1 MRTIAFV
8 TQKGGAGK
16 STLASNI
23 SVAAENA
30 GERVFVIDLDPLQS
44 LVKWSKLR
52 GQSEIAVEHIP
63 ASKLVKAL
71 EALEK
76 KGVTLVVIDAP
87 GEDSENLAAAI
98 RAADLCVIPARPN
111 VFDLW
116 ASEVTRAK
124 VKEAGKEYIF
134 LLNQIPPAQ
143 QNARVEQ
150 GAKALQAMGGL
161 LAPMVSARVDYQEAA
176 RHGLGVAELHP
187 SSVAAQEMREL
198 WASVKRRLK
207 KGATTAKAEAKQVG
221 KAEAEGPGQGRDKGR
236 REGRAQ
242 GRRPRPRRRTQGRRK
257 CRAQGRT
264 QGRRERR
271 SQDCR
276 TQGCRTPRLSNP
288 KLSNQGREPRAAADS
303 TEPKP
308 ALALAAKPAHKSS
321 QKPARKAA

>member
-23 SVAAENA
+23 SVAAKHA

-134 LLNQIPPAQ
+134 LLNQIPPSQ
-143 QNARVEQ
+143 QSARVEQ

-207 KGATTAKAEAKQVG
+207 KGATAAKAEAKQVA
-221 KAEAEGPGQGRDKGR
+221 KADAKAPTKGAANAE
-236 REGRAQ
+236 
-242 GRRPRPRRRTQGRRK
+242 
-257 CRAQGRT
+257 
-264 QGRRERR
+264 
-271 SQDCR
+271 
-276 TQGCRTPRLSNP
+276 P
-288 KLSNQGREPRAAADS
+288 KAPAKAPAKVAASAEPKAAVTAEPKAAEPKAAADS
-303 TEPKP
+303 AEPKP
-308 ALALAAKPAHKSS
+308 ALALAAKPAHKPS

>member
-23 SVAAENA
+23 SVAAKDA

-52 GQSEIAVEHIP
+52 DQSEIAVEHIP

-221 KAEAEGPGQGRDKGR
+221 KAVAKAASKATANAE
-236 REGRAQ
+236 
-242 GRRPRPRRRTQGRRK
+242 
-257 CRAQGRT
+257 
-264 QGRRERR
+264 
-271 SQDCR
+271 
-276 TQGCRTPRLSNP
+276 P
-288 KLSNQGREPRAAADS
+288 KAAANAEPKAAANTEPKAPAKAAASVEPKAAVTAEPKTAEPKAAADS

-321 QKPARKAA
+321 PKPARKAA

>member
-23 SVAAENA
+23 SVAAKHA

-134 LLNQIPPAQ
+134 LLNQIPPSQ
-143 QNARVEQ
+143 QSARVEQ

-207 KGATTAKAEAKQVG
+207 KGATAAKAEAKQVA
-221 KAEAEGPGQGRDKGR
+221 KADAKAPTKGAANAE
-236 REGRAQ
+236 
-242 GRRPRPRRRTQGRRK
+242 
-257 CRAQGRT
+257 
-264 QGRRERR
+264 
-271 SQDCR
+271 
-276 TQGCRTPRLSNP
+276 P
-288 KLSNQGREPRAAADS
+288 KAPAKAPAKVAASVEPKVAASFEPKAAASVEPTAAVTAEPKAAEPKAAADS

-308 ALALAAKPAHKSS
+308 ALALAAKPAHKPS

>member
-23 SVAAENA
+23 SVAAKHA

-207 KGATTAKAEAKQVG
+207 KGATTAKAEAKQVA
-221 KAEAEGPGQGRDKGR
+221 KADAKAPAKVAIKAAANAE
-236 REGRAQ
+236 
-242 GRRPRPRRRTQGRRK
+242 
-257 CRAQGRT
+257 
-264 QGRRERR
+264 
-271 SQDCR
+271 
-276 TQGCRTPRLSNP
+276 P
-288 KLSNQGREPRAAADS
+288 KAAPKAPAKVAASAEPKAAVTAEPKTAEPKTAEPKAAADS

-308 ALALAAKPAHKSS
+308 ALALAAKPAHKPS

>member
-23 SVAAENA
+23 SVAAKNA

-76 KGVTLVVIDAP
+76 KGVTLAVIDAP

-207 KGATTAKAEAKQVG
+207 KGATTAKAEAKQVA
-221 KAEAEGPGQGRDKGR
+221 KADAKAPAKAAIKAAANAGPKAAPKAPAKVAASAE
-236 REGRAQ
+236 
-242 GRRPRPRRRTQGRRK
+242 
-257 CRAQGRT
+257 
-264 QGRRERR
+264 
-271 SQDCR
+271 
-276 TQGCRTPRLSNP
+276 P
-288 KLSNQGREPRAAADS
+288 KVAATAEPKAVTAEPKAVEPKAVEPKAAEPRAAADS

-308 ALALAAKPAHKSS
+308 ALALAAKPAHKPS
-321 QKPARKAA
+321 RKAA

>member
-23 SVAAENA
+23 SVAAKHA

-63 ASKLVKAL
+63 ASKLAKAL

-124 VKEAGKEYIF
+124 VKEAGKEYAF
-134 LLNQIPPAQ
+134 LLNQVPPAQ
-143 QNARVEQ
+143 QSARVEQ

-207 KGATTAKAEAKQVG
+207 KGAATAKAEAKQVA
-221 KAEAEGPGQGRDKGR
+221 KAGADAKAPAKVAIKAAANAEPKAPAKVAASVEPKAVLTSEPKTAEP
-236 REGRAQ
+236 RE
-242 GRRPRPRRRTQGRRK
+242 
-257 CRAQGRT
+257 
-264 QGRRERR
+264 
-271 SQDCR
+271 
-276 TQGCRTPRLSNP
+276 P
-288 KLSNQGREPRAAADS
+288 KTAEPRAAADS

-308 ALALAAKPAHKSS
+308 ALALAAKPAHKPS
-321 QKPARKAA
+321 QKHARKAA

>member
-52 GQSEIAVEHIP
+52 GQSDIAVEHIP
-63 ASKLVKAL
+63 ASKLVKSL

-207 KGATTAKAEAKQVG
+207 KGATTAKAEAKQVA
-221 KAEAEGPGQGRDKGR
+221 KADAKAPAKVVIKAAANAEPKAAPKPPAKVAASA
-236 REGRAQ
+236 EPKIAVTAEPRA
-242 GRRPRPRRRTQGRRK
+242 
-257 CRAQGRT
+257 ASA
-264 QGRRERR
+264 E
-271 SQDCR
+271 
-276 TQGCRTPRLSNP
+276 P
-288 KLSNQGREPRAAADS
+288 KAVEPKAVEPKAAEPKTAEPRAAADS
-303 TEPKP
+303 TDSKP
-308 ALALAAKPAHKSS
+308 ALALAAKPAHRPS
-321 QKPARKAA
+321 RRAA